1 MGFDESILM
10 KRKKEIQEKLR
21 RRNQKQSKNSKVQCL
36 GYIPSHTFLL
46 VHEDGNGQFRFEL
59 TPDVVKQIND
69 AREMYQDYER
79 NGRSSHFF
87 ASSYGNSSSN
97 PEIARPQKKKSID
110 IFNDELKK
118 AINEKGKDDFLRFY
132 SAKDA
137 PDGKK
142 IPTLKAIA
150 LKCEK
155 REYKNVKDFINNKA
169 EIKSFYK
176 DKDPATAKKAD
187 EMYLVFK
194 NITEDLKKK
203 RKATSHSK
211 KDSSKKPSEK

>member
-1 MGFDESILM
+1 MEDRLTFSLVFMVNLVLIMKQLVHR
-10 KRKKEIQEKLR
+10 KRK
-21 RRNQKQSKNSKVQCL
+21 V
-36 GYIPSHTFLL
+36 
-46 VHEDGNGQFRFEL
+46 
-59 TPDVVKQIND
+59 
-69 AREMYQDYER
+69 
-79 NGRSSHFF
+79 
-87 ASSYGNSSSN
+87 
-97 PEIARPQKKKSID
+97 
-110 IFNDELKK
+110 FNDEIKK

-137 PDGKK
+137 PDGTK

-155 REYKNVKDFINNKA
+155 REYKNVKDFINDIA

-211 KDSSKKPSEK
+211 NVSCKKS